1 MKSTS
6 RIQTP
11 KARRPKSPGG
21 NGPTRAREVPQ
32 PGVQSEGALQL
43 AISKLQAAPPSVLSP
58 KDQFLLQH
66 YFYTV
71 SGLLSSTHDRSINTY
86 CRVVLPMAM
95 SSDLLL
101 DTLLLVST
109 SHLASTYE
117 EFALELPHYRN
128 RVLPKLINRIN
139 TWEGFDPTTLA
150 TIIMMSINEVPTP
163 HCATLLRPA
172 H

>member
-1 MKSTS
+1 IRLTWMKSTS
-6 RIQTP
+6 RIQNP
-11 KARRPKSPGG
+11 KPRRPKSPGG
-21 NGPTRAREVPQ
+21 NGPTRTREVPQ
-32 PGVQSEGALQL
+32 PGAQSEGALQL
-43 AISKLQAAPPSVLSP
+43 ALSKLQAAPPSVLSP

-71 SGLLSSTHDRSINTY
+71 SGLLSSTHDRTINTY
-86 CRVVLPMAM
+86 CRVILPMAM

-117 EFALELPHYRN
+117 KFALDLPHYRN

-139 TWEGFDPTTLA
+139 TWEGFDATTLA
-150 TIIMMSINEVPTP
+150 TIIMMSINE
-163 HCATLLRPA
+163 
-172 H
+172 